1 MFGTENIRALP
12 AQTVFVPRISHDS
25 LGARIIPLL
34 LAGQAYDS
42 GAFQVR
48 GHNKLEIHARSDI
61 PAKIYVYM
69 GPDPAALKLFVPL
82 DGNEK
87 AWFQLGASSE
97 IGSWVDQFSIQIS
110 ADFARVVYVND
121 TISPQTWWEYQ
132 IQAKPIAEPHGM
144 RMYQDEFL
152 PYFPLS
158 QHGYLTLTQDYR
170 LRVNAIIGSAG
181 GLVDVKGQ
189 PRTCWTLADNLNLL
203 PGSATPTATVDA
215 GCGAGGLAVKK
226 IGIHCAVRQQTNGP
240 SGGKLYI
247 RYRPTKGAGIWR
259 DYEIIPLEYEQSI
272 NKVLKPTMPEYF
284 IFFIANASGASG
296 VDLHVTA
303 LPQT

>member
-25 LGARIIPLL
+25 LGARLIPLL

-42 GAFQVR
+42 GVFQVR
-48 GHNKLEIHARSDI
+48 GHNKLEIHARSNI

-69 GPDPAALKLFVPL
+69 GPDPAALKLFVHL

-87 AWFQLGASSE
+87 AWFQLGTNPE
-97 IGSWVDQFSIQIS
+97 VGTWVDQFSIQIS

-121 TISPQTWWEYQ
+121 TIGPQTWWEYQ
-132 IQAKPIAEPHGM
+132 IQAKPIAEPHGI
-144 RMYQDEFL
+144 RMYQDELL

-170 LRVNAIIGSAG
+170 LRVNAIIGGAG
-181 GLVDVKGQ
+181 GVVDVQGQ
-189 PRTCWTLADNLNLL
+189 PRTCWELADNSNYA
-203 PGSATPTATVDA
+203 PGGTTASAQVDV
-215 GCGAGGLAVKK
+215 GCGVGGLAIKK
-226 IGIHCAVRQQTNGP
+226 IGIYCAVTGIPNGS
-240 SGGKLYI
+240 SGGNLHI
-247 RYRPTKGAGIWR
+247 EYRPRKGVGAWR
-259 DYEIIPLEYEQSI
+259 TYEVIPLEAIQRI
-272 NKVLKPTMPEYF
+272 NKLLKPTAPEYNIYF
-284 IFFIANASGASG
+284 QAGAGGAFG